1 MGAASPRPC
10 VACGGPMELGT
21 LLDRTYSAT
30 GHARVNPVAFGG
42 AQTRQREVRLVVAY
56 RCGSCGRLDLYADGV
71 VQRAGVPER
80 WKDPPPFE

>member
-30 GHARVNPVAFGG
+30 GHALWARVNPVVFGG
-42 AQTRQREVRLVVAY
+42 AQTRQLHHFVFDQARDVLEIGVR
-56 RCGSCGRLDLYADGV
+56 
-71 VQRAGVPER
+71 
-80 WKDPPPFE
+80 